1 MPGYLWTGSSGW
13 GCCLTH
19 MLLCPVQLGR
29 KVETML
35 MVFDREGLS
44 LKHLW
49 KPAVEV
55 YQQVRQEAG
64 WRPHQ
69 LPVHGGGVPSQP
81 PCPEQP
87 VRLTWIYPP
96 RRKRR
101 NSITKDEGHAG
112 GEDGLG
118 WSGVGA
124 PLSAASEA
132 TEFQGLGCWN
142 MALMGLIWTPQF
154 FAILEANYP

>member
-1 MPGYLWTGSSGW
+1 MGWVYVETAVGSWDGGGKVGGRMPGYLWTGSSGW

-19 MLLCPVQLGR
+19 MLLCPVELGR

-69 LPVHGGGVPSQP
+69 LPVHGGGGPLP
-81 PCPEQP
+81 
-87 VRLTWIYPP
+87 
-96 RRKRR
+96 
-101 NSITKDEGHAG
+101 
-112 GEDGLG
+112 
-118 WSGVGA
+118 A
-124 PLSAASEA
+124 PLPRAASEA
-132 TEFQGLGCWN
+132 DLDLPSKEKK
-142 MALMGLIWTPQF
+142 
-154 FAILEANYP
+154 EE